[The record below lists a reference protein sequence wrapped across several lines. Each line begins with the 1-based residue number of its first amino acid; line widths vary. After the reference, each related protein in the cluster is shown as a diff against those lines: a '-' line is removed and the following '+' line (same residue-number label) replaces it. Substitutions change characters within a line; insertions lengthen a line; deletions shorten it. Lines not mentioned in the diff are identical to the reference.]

1 MTYLRTNT
9 VRRNPLAWPLG
20 FEDLEKQLGS
30 LFAGLPSLAETEQGK
45 LKSLDKENAK
55 LRWYE
60 KPEAYLVRVDLPGV
74 AKQDVA
80 IELEDGVVEVSATR
94 KFEVEAESEQ
104 QSASFQ
110 YCRSFRLPEG
120 VLADEIA
127 AHFEN
132 GVLSLTLPKSE
143 KAKPRQIVVG

>member
-1 MTYLRTNT
+1 MTYLRTNN
-9 VRRNPLAWPLG
+9 VRHNPLAWPLG
-20 FEDLEKQLGS
+20 FGDLEQQLGS
-30 LFAGLPSLAETEQGK
+30 LFAGLPGLLEAEQS
-45 LKSLDKENAK
+45 KSTPVDKENAK

-74 AKQDVA
+74 SKQDIA
-80 IELEDGVVEVSATR
+80 IELEDGALEVSATR
-94 KFEVEAESEQ
+94 KLGVDAEEQ
-104 QSASFQ
+104 QESGSFH
-110 YCRSFRLPEG
+110 YRRSFRIPEG
-120 VLADEIA
+120 VLAEKIA